1 MEAASEDIDMI
12 TEVQELQSF
21 NSQELS
27 KLLKDSEN
35 FSLIHITANGLS
47 LQIDMDKLVRL
58 LPPHLTAVLLSS
70 QGDEASLKYLLSGL
84 RLLYS
89 LCEIA
94 TRHSK
99 LEQILLDDLK
109 VSEQLLDLVFYLLS
123 FCCKQKYRF
132 SGAMPLLYS
141 ALVAC
146 SMYLL
151 TACISS
157 QWSELAYV
165 LQAHPK
171 VDIFIDAAFGAVRM
185 NISFLQ
191 IKLSADENEFHSNS
205 SLGAEKAI
213 NFCCQ
218 QCEASLQFLQSL
230 CQNKSFRERLLRNKE
245 WCGKG
250 GVLRL
255 VQATL
260 KLNIS
265 PFLKEPLAVVASVS
279 RLKARVLSILLHL
292 CESESVSYLDEVAS
306 IPESLELA
314 KCVAVEVITLLKTMF
329 SRDLKRLVNHSGK
342 TYPRGLLQLNALRL
356 TDIFSDDSNFRSYIT
371 TYFAE
376 VLAVILSI
384 PYQQFLAGWC
394 SSDLPLKEEDASLE
408 YEPFVMVGWILD
420 SSSMLDTIN
429 VNAYESN
436 FIPTN
441 NAQASYAHQRTSL
454 LVKVISNLHCFV
466 PKICKE
472 QERNL
477 FLHKF
482 LERLKLDWH
491 DPQAGSTFSSAPQKA
506 ATICKNLRSLLGHAE
521 SLIPTFLNEEDVQL
535 LRLFFTQLQ
544 SLIGPVD
551 YEVNR
556 GLELQNSRGC
566 TASLQGNVDFD
577 HKTRHS
583 NLREGMSENSA
594 FPGVE
599 NSCINVEATAEADG
613 AMHDQKTCEGKSIKA
628 LAECIVETKKEIHNE
643 ETSGSDSSTTR
654 GQNPNDKV
662 GDGENTMP
670 NEHFQRSKVGGVQQD
685 ERVESVY
692 GEERQVRKRKR
703 HIMNDK
709 QISLIERWLQDEPD
723 IHKNIVSLNTCA
735 DRLSIYGSE
744 VTSSQLKNWLNN
756 RRAKLARAA
765 KDGNPLSEE
774 NVIADTQVGPLVQTT
789 SDSPESRMEDLPAS
803 AAVNDL
809 SQVSTVQRT
818 SSGINMNPSLGTA
831 HPESSSRLG
840 IQNEGLATDT
850 SCVNFEA
857 GQAVILTDTLGKEI
871 AKGTVYQVEG
881 EWHGCNLSDTRTCVV
896 DITKLRSERIVRL
909 PHPSVE
915 AGATFEQAEVK
926 IGTMRVLW
934 DSGRMLKP

>member
-1 MEAASEDIDMI
+1 MI

-329 SRDLKRLVNHSGK
+329 SRDLKRL
-342 TYPRGLLQLNALRL
+342 
-356 TDIFSDDSNFRSYIT
+356 
-371 TYFAE
+371 AE

-692 GEERQVRKRKR
+692 GEERQ
-703 HIMNDK
+703 
-709 QISLIERWLQDEPD
+709 
-723 IHKNIVSLNTCA
+723 
-735 DRLSIYGSE
+735 GSE